1 MGVGGSALTSGVA
14 GGERLPPSQEGN
26 IQAPEGDAKNS
37 QLQGDS
43 GLGVAAG
50 GFLK

>member
-1 MGVGGSALTSGVA
+1 MGGSAWTNGLA
-14 GGERLPPSQEGN
+14 GGERLPPSQDGN
-26 IQAPEGDAKNS
+26 IQAPEGEAKNS
-37 QLQGDS
+37 QLQGES